1 MVERRELKPGEE
13 SKTHLNKAKN
23 TKRSIGHDQ
32 LLACMPITNAERER
46 ERERERSRER
56 EVERGR
62 ERGRERERERTHTS
76 TENTHT
82 IHHTLTLLATTQN

>member
-56 EVERGR
+56 EVER
-62 ERGRERERERTHTS
+62 ERERSRESSTLSKRFGFMHFAGGPQFTS
-76 TENTHT
+76 
-82 IHHTLTLLATTQN
+82 